1 VPLDDRR
8 AAALAL
14 LALLPLM
21 LWELAAGDL
30 PLSRLFGN
38 ARGFAW
44 RNDWWL
50 STVLHD
56 GTRHLAWVLALLLA
70 VNVWRPMT
78 PALTRRE
85 RVWWLIATL
94 AGAALV
100 PLVKQQSL
108 TSCPW
113 DLAEF
118 GGLAHHVPHWLQLGP
133 LAQPDGGGGHC
144 FPSGHATSAF
154 AFFSGGFALRRAHP
168 VAARRWMFAVLVL
181 GLALGGVQ
189 LARGAHFASH
199 ALWSGWLCFSLNVVL
214 ARHLRHDGARSPH
227 ETWSMSR
234 AARRH
239 RTSPG
244 PSTPR
249 PASAAASAASRRRT

>member
-21 LWELAAGDL
+21 LWEVAGGDM
-30 PLSRLFGN
+30 PLSRVFGS
-38 ARGFAW
+38 AQGFAW
-44 RNDWWL
+44 RNDWWM

-56 GTRHLAWVLALLLA
+56 GTRHLAWLLAALLVL
-70 VNVWRPMT
+70 NVWRPLT

-85 RVWWLIATL
+85 RVWWLLATL
-94 AGAALV
+94 AGAAVV
-100 PLVKQQSL
+100 PLVKHQSL

-133 LAQPDGGGGHC
+133 LAVADGGGGHC

-168 VAARRWMFAVLVL
+168 VAARRWMLATLAF
-181 GLALGGVQ
+181 GLLLGGVQ
-189 LARGAHFASH
+189 LVRGAHFASH
-199 ALWSGWLCFSLNVVL
+199 TLWSGWLCLVVNVVL
-214 ARHLRHDGARSPH
+214 ARHLGHGPAP
-227 ETWSMSR
+227 
-234 AARRH
+234 AAQL
-239 RTSPG
+239 
-244 PSTPR
+244 
-249 PASAAASAASRRRT
+249 AQAA

>member
-1 VPLDDRR
+1 MPLDDRR

-21 LWELAAGDL
+21 LWEVGAGDL
-30 PLSRLFGN
+30 PLSRLFGS
-38 ARGFAW
+38 AQGFAW

-56 GTRHLAWVLALLLA
+56 GTRQLAWGLAGVLA
-70 VNVWRPMT
+70 VNVWWPLT
-78 PALTRRE
+78 PALSRRE
-85 RVWWLIATL
+85 RLWWLLATL

-168 VAARRWMFAVLVL
+168 TAARRWMFAVLSLGLVL
-181 GLALGGVQ
+181 GAVQ
-189 LARGAHFASH
+189 LVRGAHFASH
-199 ALWSGWLCFSLNVVL
+199 ALWTGWLCFSLNAVL
-214 ARHLRHDGARSPH
+214 ARHLRHDAARSPG
-227 ETWSMSR
+227 EPLPTSR

-239 RTSPG
+239 RTSPA
-244 PSTPR
+244 PSTPL
-249 PASAAASAASRRRT
+249 PASAAASAASRRRR

>member
-21 LWELAAGDL
+21 LWEVAGGDM
-30 PLSRLFGN
+30 PLSRVFGS
-38 ARGFAW
+38 AQGFAW
-44 RNDWWL
+44 RNDWWM

-56 GTRHLAWVLALLLA
+56 GARHVAWLLAALLVL
-70 VNVWRPMT
+70 NVWRPLT

-85 RVWWLIATL
+85 RAWWLLATL
-94 AGAALV
+94 AGAAVV

-133 LAQPDGGGGHC
+133 LAAADGGGGHC

-168 VAARRWMFAVLVL
+168 VAARRWMFATLAFGLLL
-181 GLALGGVQ
+181 GAVQ
-189 LARGAHFASH
+189 LVRGAHFASH
-199 ALWSGWLCFSLNVVL
+199 TLWSGWLCLVVNVVL
-214 ARHLRHDGARSPH
+214 ARHLGHGPA
-227 ETWSMSR
+227 R
-234 AARRH
+234 AAQV
-239 RTSPG
+239 
-244 PSTPR
+244 
-249 PASAAASAASRRRT
+249 AQAA